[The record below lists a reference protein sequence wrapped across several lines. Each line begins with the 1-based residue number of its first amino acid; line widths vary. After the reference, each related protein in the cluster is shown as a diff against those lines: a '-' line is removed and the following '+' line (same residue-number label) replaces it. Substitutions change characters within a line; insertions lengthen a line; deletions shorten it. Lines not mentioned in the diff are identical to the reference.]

1 MNDILNRFW
10 SKVAEPVDA
19 HNDCWIWK
27 AFRNPKGYGMIR
39 TKRPRRMILAHRFV
53 YEQFYGPIPEGS
65 IIHHNCK
72 NPSCVNPTHLELD
85 TNGGHSAY
93 HNTCRPRKEVC
104 SHGHKYVPS
113 NTYID
118 RSALEVANEA
128 LGKALECIIELRR
141 QFGAERR
148 YIEAL
153 EGQLEPSVI
162 EEIKAEL
169 EAQAQEEASQIE
181 RK

>member
-1 MNDILNRFW
+1 MSD
-10 SKVAEPVDA
+10 
-19 HNDCWIWK
+19 K
-27 AFRNPKGYGMIR
+27 APWEMTLPEFR
-39 TKRPRRMILAHRFV
+39 A
-53 YEQFYGPIPEGS
+53 
-65 IIHHNCK
+65 
-72 NPSCVNPTHLELD
+72 
-85 TNGGHSAY
+85 
-93 HNTCRPRKEVC
+93 
-104 SHGHKYVPS
+104 
-113 NTYID
+113 
-118 RSALEVANEA
+118 ALEVANEA

>member
-1 MNDILNRFW
+1 MSAFYSDGKFGNF
-10 SKVAEPVDA
+10 
-19 HNDCWIWK
+19 DCK
-27 AFRNPKGYGMIR
+27 FGN
-39 TKRPRRMILAHRFV
+39 V
-53 YEQFYGPIPEGS
+53 
-65 IIHHNCK
+65 
-72 NPSCVNPTHLELD
+72 V
-85 TNGGHSAY
+85 
-93 HNTCRPRKEVC
+93 
-104 SHGHKYVPS
+104 
-113 NTYID
+113 
-118 RSALEVANEA
+118 EA

-141 QFGAERR
+141 QLGAERR